1 MPSSVDLG
9 KKLENVVFKLVKN
22 GRYNSKSEVIREG
35 VRLVEEREKRLAELD
50 KALAR
55 GIADAEAGR
64 TYPAEEVFRE
74 LRKRFSAG
82 RAAGSKAQMKR
93 PARATSR

>member
-9 KKLENVVFKLVKN
+9 KKLESVVSKLVKN

-55 GIADAEAGR
+55 GLADVEAGR
-64 TYPAEEVFRE
+64 LRPAEEVFAE
-74 LRKRFSAG
+74 LKAKY
-82 RAAGSKAQMKR
+82 RAMAEAKAR
-93 PARATSR
+93 